1 MVTESVLPVGLPP
14 LKDLAQHRR
23 EQTVQG
29 RGVHHGGFEPAITA
43 QPRHL
48 HAHAAR
54 RHAVQHDWRAVLP
67 QLLHRYLALLG
78 RQAGTAAATF
88 EPARERVRA
97 LRSR

>member
-1 MVTESVLPVGLPP
+1 VIGGAAYGLLPTTRAAFA
-14 LKDLAQHRR
+14 LASAA
-23 EQTVQG
+23 V
-29 RGVHHGGFEPAITA
+29 A
-43 QPRHL
+43 QE
-48 HAHAAR
+48 AAS
-54 RHAVQHDWRAVLP
+54 AAALWRSLP